1 MAQYRKPLEVRGG
14 RDQVLDRLN
23 RGLRDLRI
31 SVTDRCN
38 FRCTYCMPEEKYHRN
53 FKFLTTD
60 KRLSFSEIVRLARL
74 FTAVGVRKL
83 RITGGEP
90 LLRPALEDL
99 IGDLRALPGIEEIAL
114 TTNGIL
120 LAQHAAALKA
130 AGLDRVTVSLD
141 AIDEKTFEAM
151 SGGRRGLG
159 RVLDGIDAAL
169 EAGLTPVKVNVVV
182 QRGVNDEGL
191 VELLERFR
199 GTGVIVRMIEYMDV
213 GNINHW
219 RESDTVPSAELRARI
234 GERWPLRA
242 VHSNY
247 AGEVATRY
255 LYEDGTGEVGF
266 ISSVTEPFCGSC
278 HRARISSDGQL
289 FTCLFATAGTDL
301 RQPLRDGASD
311 EELATIIRRV
321 WSERT
326 DRYSEMR
333 ASLRRNGDDVQKM
346 EMYYIGG

>member
-1 MAQYRKPLEVRGG
+1 MSVHSVDNHVFDKM
-14 RDQVLDRLN
+14 N
-23 RGLRDLRI
+23 RSLRDLRI

-38 FRCTYCMPEEKYHRN
+38 FRCTYCMPEEKYHRH

-60 KRLSFSEIVRLARL
+60 ERLNFDEIVRLARL
-74 FTAVGVRKL
+74 FASAGVQKL

-90 LLRPALEDL
+90 LLRPALGDL

-120 LAQHAAALKA
+120 LAQHAAGLKA
-130 AGLDRVTVSLD
+130 AGLERVTVSLD
-141 AIDEKTFEAM
+141 TLDKKIFRQM
-151 SGGRRGLG
+151 SGGRGGLS

-169 EAGLTPVKVNVVV
+169 EAGLTPLKINAVV
-182 QRGVNDEGL
+182 QRGINDEA
-191 VELLERFR
+191 VTDLLERFR
-199 GTGVIVRMIEYMDV
+199 GTGVIVRLIEFMDV

-219 RESDTVPSAELRARI
+219 RKVDTVPSGELRARI
-234 GERWPLRA
+234 GKRWPLQAERR
-242 VHSNY
+242 NY
-247 AGEVATRY
+247 DGEVATRY
-255 LYEDGTGEVGF
+255 MYEDGAGEIGF

-278 HRARISSDGQL
+278 HRARLSSDGQL

-311 EELATIIRRV
+311 EELERLIYRV
-321 WSERT
+321 WSRRS
-326 DRYSEMR
+326 DRYSEKR
-333 ASLRRNGDDVQKM
+333 ALLHRHGCEIQKM

>member
-1 MAQYRKPLEVRGG
+1 MQEVNSKFVDR
-14 RDQVLDRLN
+14 LDRS
-23 RGLRDLRI
+23 LRELRI

-53 FKFLTTD
+53 FQFLTTEQ
-60 KRLSFSEIVRLARL
+60 RLDFAEIVRLARL
-74 FTAVGVRKL
+74 FTAAGVRKL

-99 IGDLRALPGIEEIAL
+99 IGDLRALPGVEAIAL

-120 LAQHAAALKA
+120 LAQHAAGLKA

-141 AIDEKTFEAM
+141 ALDEKTFTQM
-151 SGGRRGLG
+151 SGGRGGLE
-159 RVLDGIDAAL
+159 RVLDGIDAAV
-169 EAGLTPVKVNVVV
+169 EAGLTPVKINAVV
-182 QRGVNDEGL
+182 QRGVNDRN
-191 VELLERFR
+191 VMNLLERFR
-199 GTGVIVRMIEYMDV
+199 GTDVIVRLIEYMDV

-219 RESDTVPSAELRARI
+219 RQTDTVPSSELRATI
-234 GERWPLRA
+234 AKRWPLRA
-242 VHSNY
+242 ERSNY
-247 AGEVATRY
+247 DGEVATRY
-255 LYEDGTGEVGF
+255 LYADGAGEIGF

-278 HRARISSDGQL
+278 HRARLSSDGQL

-311 EELATIIRRV
+311 AELYSLIHAV
-321 WSERT
+321 WSRRT
-326 DRYSEMR
+326 DRYSELR
-333 ASLRRNGDDVQKM
+333 ASMRRQGREVHKM

>member
-1 MAQYRKPLEVRGG
+1 M
-14 RDQVLDRLN
+14 RDAETHVQDRLN
-23 RGLRDLRI
+23 RSLRDLRI

-53 FKFLTTD
+53 FQFLKTNE
-60 KRLSFSEIVRLARL
+60 RLDFAEIVRLAGL
-74 FTAVGVRKL
+74 FTAAGVRKL

-90 LLRPALEDL
+90 LLRPALGDL
-99 IGDLRALPGIEEIAL
+99 IGDLRALPHIEEIAL

-120 LAQHAAALKA
+120 LGQHAAGLKA

-141 AIDEKTFEAM
+141 SLDDEVFKAM
-151 SGGRRGLG
+151 SGGRGGLG

-169 EAGLTPVKVNVVV
+169 EADLTPLKINAVV
-182 QRGVNDEGL
+182 QRGVNDET
-191 VELLERFR
+191 VMQLLERFR

-242 VHSNY
+242 ERSNY
-247 AGEVATRY
+247 NGEVATRY
-255 LYEDGTGEVGF
+255 LYEDGAGEVGF
-266 ISSVTEPFCGSC
+266 ISSVSEPFCGTC
-278 HRARISSDGQL
+278 HRARLSSDGQL
-289 FTCLFATAGTDL
+289 FTCLFATRGTDL
-301 RQPLRDGASD
+301 RQPLRQGATD
-311 EELATIIRRV
+311 EELFGIIHRV
-321 WSERT
+321 WKSRA
-326 DRYSEMR
+326 DRYSELR
-333 ASLRRNGDDVQKM
+333 AEMLRHGRELHKP